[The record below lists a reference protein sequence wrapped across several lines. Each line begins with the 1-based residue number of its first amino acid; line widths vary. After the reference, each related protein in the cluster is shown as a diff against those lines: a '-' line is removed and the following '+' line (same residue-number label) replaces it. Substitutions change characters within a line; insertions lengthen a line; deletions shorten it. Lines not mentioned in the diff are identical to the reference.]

1 MAACYLTIV
10 KPTVTGFALPFA
22 LLAVSVAL
30 YFPGSRGRLP
40 IRPLNGI
47 AFGP

>member
-1 MAACYLTIV
+1 MTILN
-10 KPTVTGFALPFA
+10 PTVTGFALPFA
-22 LLAVSVAL
+22 LLAVSVAV
-30 YFPGSRGRLP
+30 YFPGFRGRLP